1 MSAYAEV
8 IRTDQTHEPFDV
20 LKLHSSVVQ
29 ACCSVNAPAGDA
41 HMTAENV
48 CRSVLD
54 WLVGKPIVTS
64 RDIESVTSRTLER
77 YHPDAAY
84 MYANSEAM
92 L

>member
-1 MSAYAEV
+1 
-8 IRTDQTHEPFDV
+8 
-20 LKLHSSVVQ
+20 
-29 ACCSVNAPAGDA
+29 
-41 HMTAENV
+41 MTAENV